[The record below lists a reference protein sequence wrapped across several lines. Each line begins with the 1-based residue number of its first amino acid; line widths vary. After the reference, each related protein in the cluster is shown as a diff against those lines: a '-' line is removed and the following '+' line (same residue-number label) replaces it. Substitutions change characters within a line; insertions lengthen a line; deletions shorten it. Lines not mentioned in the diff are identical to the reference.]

1 MLASEVIGKYV
12 EPKESIV
19 YYDRPEGNVLGQ
31 LQRGII
37 YGPVYS
43 YIEKNGQLYWMFD
56 YTLPGKTPGAWY
68 IKHKKDTMLLR
79 ADTTGTGTGGD
90 NVIAGELPDI
100 KNSPIS
106 ELVKNLKRFGWLV
119 ALVVIGLFLNKRK

>member
-1 MLASEVIGKYV
+1 MLASDVIGKYI

-56 YTLPGKTPGAWY
+56 YSLPGKTPGAWY
-68 IKHKKDTMLLR
+68 IKHKKGTMLLR

-90 NVIAGELPDI
+90 DIIAGELPEVE
-100 KNSPIS
+100 NSPMS
-106 ELVKNLKRFGWLV
+106 ELIKTMKRFGWLL
-119 ALVVIGLFLNKRK
+119 ALVVIGYFIKKKK

>member
-12 EPKESIV
+12 EPKKEIV

-31 LQRGII
+31 LQKGVI

-43 YIEKNGQLYWMFD
+43 YVEKNGQIYWMFD

-68 IKHKKDTMLLR
+68 IKHETGTMLLR
-79 ADTTGTGTGGD
+79 GDSSGTGTGAGD
-90 NVIAGELPDI
+90 ILQGELPEVE
-100 KNSPIS
+100 NSPLS
-106 ELVKNLKRFGWLV
+106 EVMKMLKRFWWL
-119 ALVVIGLFLNKRK
+119 ALIVVVILTKKKK